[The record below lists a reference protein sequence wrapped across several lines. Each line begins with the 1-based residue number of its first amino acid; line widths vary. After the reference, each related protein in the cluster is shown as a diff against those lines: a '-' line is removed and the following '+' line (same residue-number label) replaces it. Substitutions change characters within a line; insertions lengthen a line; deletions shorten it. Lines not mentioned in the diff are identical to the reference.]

1 MTAQRVFT
9 VTAERG
15 AGKWC
20 VLECAELGAVSQV
33 RKLADASDEM
43 REALSYLSGMPE
55 DAFAIEVRA
64 LMPDDLAQLMA
75 QAAQLRVDAA
85 IAQRQASD
93 ALRAA
98 AKALHDRGLT
108 HRDVAAVMGLSHQ
121 RVSQLVA

>member
-15 AGKWC
+15 AGNWW

-33 RKLADASDEM
+33 RKLTDAADEM
-43 REALSYLSGMPE
+43 REALAYLSGMPE

-64 LMPDDLAQLMA
+64 LMPDDLAQLME

-85 IAQRQASD
+85 AAQRQASD
-93 ALRAA
+93 ALRAV